1 MAVDSEIRGLIRL
14 RTPIAED
21 TFLQI
26 WSTWLDQESRSSI
39 TTLNYLADHLGL
51 VILCSYRHSSRQE
64 FSSESQ

>member
-1 MAVDSEIRGLIRL
+1 MRLDQDVITNMTEDSEMRSLVRL

-39 TTLNYLADHLGL
+39 TTPNYLADHLGL
-51 VILCSYRHSSRQE
+51 VI
-64 FSSESQ
+64 

>member
-14 RTPIAED
+14 TED

-39 TTLNYLADHLGL
+39 TTPNYLADHLGL
-51 VILCSYRHSSRQE
+51 VI
-64 FSSESQ
+64 